1 MKKLVLIFLL
11 IIPIFCF
18 SDVEFHITVDSIE
31 YFRFINNSVQ
41 DSYNVLVQLNEDY
54 TKRLEQITKKN
65 LNKILTIKLG
75 STNLVTAMVETKIP
89 SGNFRIHTFS
99 SIEEAKEF
107 MQELLK
113 DQYSS
118 KLYDPSYDNLK
129 PTISYKDS
137 LLIQSSMDFYNF
149 HFQAARTK
157 LSELSN
163 LISPDSD
170 DYTGILTNYIF
181 LNLKAN
187 DYNEAQLYLDELNI
201 LIESNEISG
210 LDFYSKDGVIPILI
224 LVSKNELEE
233 AKKLALQFEEKID
246 FPKMYEVIRSLH
258 HSSKNNVQYSHEE
271 ITKAFNVLGDLPF
284 YSYICY
290 KFGDT
295 EGAITNITEY
305 IDTFSKDSNMK
316 DISFYLLKLMYLCSN
331 ESYNKALKLSE
342 QTLTINTT
350 SFKYDTIQ
358 SKLWH
363 SVILYNMDRKIE
375 AIDFYIKA
383 KNEFDATDHPKEL
396 TLRILLS
403 PHFGI
408 IPGDKVYRDFD
419 IIAGLSNE

>member
-1 MKKLVLIFLL
+1 MKKLVLLFLL
-11 IIPIFCF
+11 LIPIFCF
-18 SDVEFHITVDSIE
+18 SDTEFYITVDSIE
-31 YFRFINNSVQ
+31 YFRIINNSVQ

-65 LNKILTIKLG
+65 LNKILTIKLD

-118 KLYDPSYDNLK
+118 KLYDPTSDNLK
-129 PTISYKDS
+129 PTRSYKDS
-137 LLIQSSMDFYNF
+137 LYIQSSRDFYNF
-149 HFQAARTK
+149 DFQAARNK

-163 LISPDSD
+163 LISPNSD
-170 DYTGILTNYIF
+170 DYKGILTNYIF

-187 DYNEAQLYLDELNI
+187 AYKEAQLHLDALNT

-210 LDFYSKDGVIPILI
+210 LDFYGKDGVIPILI
-224 LVSKNELEE
+224 LIGKNELEE
-233 AKKLALQFEEKID
+233 AKKLTLQFEEKID

-258 HSSKNNVQYSHEE
+258 QSSKNNVQYSHEE
-271 ITKAFNVLGDLPF
+271 ITEAFNILGELPF

-295 EGAITNITEY
+295 EGAITTITEY
-305 IDTFSKDSNMK
+305 IDAFSKDSNMK

-331 ESYNKALKLSE
+331 DSYSKALKLSE
-342 QTLTINTT
+342 QTLTINST
-350 SFKYDTIQ
+350 SLKYDTIQ

-363 SVILYNMDRKIE
+363 SIILYNMDRQKE

-383 KNEFDATDHPKEL
+383 KKDFDATDHPKEL
-396 TLRILLS
+396 TLRIVLS

-408 IPGDKVYRDFD
+408 IPGEKFYRDFD
-419 IIAGLSNE
+419 KIAGLSNE